1 MYITPIS
8 VSFGS
13 KTLKLK
19 VSDAVEKNKN
29 NQFLYNKVLNIINQ
43 YRLPAQI
50 TNKSIVI
57 EFSEPKFQSALIIA
71 TKKAMKNSGI
81 FYEKVV

>member
-8 VSFGS
+8 VPFGS

-19 VSDAVEKNKN
+19 ISDSVEKNKN

-50 TNKSIVI
+50 TNKSIVV
-57 EFSEPKFQSALIIA
+57 EFSEPRYQSDLIIN
-71 TKKAMKNSGI
+71 TKKAMQNADI